1 MRKKVKQYIQKS
13 LCAIL
18 SAAMILTSLSVPELT
33 TYAAQPGETEISE
46 EMSAEEV
53 WDEKVETESGSS
65 AQETEEEQQT
75 PQSTTE
81 EEKESSETE
90 TREKSNVTETE
101 TEQEE
106 KVTKKDTLERD
117 NRANETGALQNG
129 DFSSG
134 KDSWTVTNL
143 DITTS
148 TETQMSGHDNYLY
161 KWSNSDCD
169 IEVSQEIQNVAA
181 GKYTASIEAG
191 GVYAAETFSLQV
203 LDNDGSVLAEKKFE
217 KSDAWGNWATVK
229 TDLFEITDNSSIITI
244 KVSGQLSSSNTDIH
258 LDNAKFEAA
267 ASHTLSD
274 LDTLYQSVKDYIE
287 EDYKEGWS
295 SFQTARDAAKQLI
308 DAASTDAAAID
319 SAYTALEEAK
329 ENLKLADITA
339 AFYYHGEKGQTLGA
353 VSWHYTGVNL
363 EGDWSTD
370 QWLLDDKDND
380 DASDDWSVNVCLV
393 KESEDYPGWYRV
405 DLKFDPSITDDG
417 FDIYRL
423 ESIESEATKILSYDK
438 QWNNT
443 DTYEKLVSGDA
454 DAYAVDKSGKLI
466 YESEENITVAM
477 RNVTLHVYD
486 SEGTPAIGYK
496 ESLKALNDNG
506 EIIDLIETENA
517 SGIYYYNM
525 EPDSENDGWYSL
537 TFSVPAADETTGEV
551 CGLYSKKAET
561 YESVKK
567 FTNSEIAPV
576 FKGETYYKNEK
587 FYASKAL
594 ADGIT
599 LGMLKTLI
607 TEAETKVQDDYTEDS
622 WQPFSEAVKAAQD
635 LAASLNG
642 KDDTYMD
649 EEGTTAITDA
659 YNALNEAME
668 GLKEKEVTVTIEFYY
683 YAGDTNGKGVGIY
696 QWSSNDN
703 ISSTAPIAEWK
714 AWGTQPVYEMTPSGY
729 SGWYTIPLTFK
740 GSVEDDA
747 NFQVFVEGASDSV
760 FKCGSE
766 ASKDNGGNS
775 ALYAKFFN
783 KENDKKPYAVKQ
795 FGEDNKFYEGE
806 DEVNPALRNTAIYVY
821 DSEGTPAIGSAS
833 KLKTIN
839 AENGTIEELTETDN
853 ADGSFYYQMKPAEN
867 HDNWYTLTFSA
878 VADDEIC
885 GLYTYTNSS
894 YVFAKKFL
902 NKEPASGD
910 TQSVHFSP
918 VFEGNIYYRNG
929 RFYGS
934 IDLAEGITLKMLKDL
949 LASEDTAAIEANGQD
964 NYTEASWKAFSDA
977 KKQAET
983 VVKDCESNDETNTDD
998 YKSDAITDAYAALE
1012 SAIANMEEKTSAV
1025 TFYYYNDSVAADDE
1039 LGLFFW
1045 SGDNSYSTAETYTD
1059 WCVWNEGDTHVMTKV
1074 DGYPGW
1080 YSIPMVLIPTPA
1092 ENWPGFE
1099 IHKRSDPSAAV
1110 VTF

>member
-1 MRKKVKQYIQKS
+1 MRKKVKQCIQRS
-13 LCAIL
+13 LCGIL
-18 SAAMILTSLSVPELT
+18 SAAMILTSLSVPELSA
-33 TYAAQPGETEISE
+33 YAAQPGGTEISE

-53 WDEKVETESGSS
+53 WDEKVETESSSS

-258 LDNAKFEAA
+258 LDNAKFE
-267 ASHTLSD
+267 T
-274 LDTLYQSVKDYIE
+274 
-287 EDYKEGWS
+287 
-295 SFQTARDAAKQLI
+295 
-308 DAASTDAAAID
+308 
-319 SAYTALEEAK
+319 
-329 ENLKLADITA
+329 
-339 AFYYHGEKGQTLGA
+339 
-353 VSWHYTGVNL
+353 
-363 EGDWSTD
+363 
-370 QWLLDDKDND
+370 
-380 DASDDWSVNVCLV
+380 
-393 KESEDYPGWYRV
+393 
-405 DLKFDPSITDDG
+405 
-417 FDIYRL
+417 
-423 ESIESEATKILSYDK
+423 
-438 QWNNT
+438 
-443 DTYEKLVSGDA
+443 
-454 DAYAVDKSGKLI
+454 
-466 YESEENITVAM
+466 
-477 RNVTLHVYD
+477 
-486 SEGTPAIGYK
+486 
-496 ESLKALNDNG
+496 
-506 EIIDLIETENA
+506 
-517 SGIYYYNM
+517 
-525 EPDSENDGWYSL
+525 
-537 TFSVPAADETTGEV
+537 
-551 CGLYSKKAET
+551 
-561 YESVKK
+561 
-567 FTNSEIAPV
+567 
-576 FKGETYYKNEK
+576 
-587 FYASKAL
+587 L

-599 LGMLKTLI
+599 LGALKTLI

-622 WQPFSEAVKAAQD
+622 WTAFDTALKAAQD
-635 LAASLNG
+635 LAALLND

-649 EEGTTAITDA
+649 EEGATAITDA

-668 GLKEKEVTVTIEFYY
+668 GLQQKIVSVTVDFSYYVGNTDGKGVGVYRWSENNNISSTAEMTSWELWGNKIYAMTPSEYKGWYTIPLTFTGSETDSANFQVMIEGNDTAIFKCGSTNDAGNQDIYTKFFNKENDNKQYAVKLFGENTKLYEGEDEVTAVLRDVTFYIYSAAGIPSLSLKETLKYVDDSNGDIINLTADHTDEWDNQYYDMKPDTQGNWYYLTFSIPVSKDIDLYVKDDAGAYTWKTKFTNGDNTSTDIMQTLQGAVYYKNGIFSDSRDITLGMLRDAVTEADQIKEQGNYTDETWKAFTEALAIAKNTADKYADEADTYTDQDNSTEIADAYKSLNTAMENLTEKGIGISFYY

-783 KENDKKPYAVKQ
+783 KENDKKPYAVK
-795 FGEDNKFYEGE
+795 
-806 DEVNPALRNTAIYVY
+806 
-821 DSEGTPAIGSAS
+821 
-833 KLKTIN
+833 
-839 AENGTIEELTETDN
+839 
-853 ADGSFYYQMKPAEN
+853 
-867 HDNWYTLTFSA
+867 
-878 VADDEIC
+878 
-885 GLYTYTNSS
+885 
-894 YVFAKKFL
+894 
-902 NKEPASGD
+902 
-910 TQSVHFSP
+910 
-918 VFEGNIYYRNG
+918 
-929 RFYGS
+929 
-934 IDLAEGITLKMLKDL
+934 
-949 LASEDTAAIEANGQD
+949 
-964 NYTEASWKAFSDA
+964 
-977 KKQAET
+977 
-983 VVKDCESNDETNTDD
+983 
-998 YKSDAITDAYAALE
+998 
-1012 SAIANMEEKTSAV
+1012 
-1025 TFYYYNDSVAADDE
+1025 
-1039 LGLFFW
+1039 
-1045 SGDNSYSTAETYTD
+1045 
-1059 WCVWNEGDTHVMTKV
+1059 
-1074 DGYPGW
+1074 
-1080 YSIPMVLIPTPA
+1080 
-1092 ENWPGFE
+1092 
-1099 IHKRSDPSAAV
+1099 
-1110 VTF
+1110 